1 MTYAVITNQATTN
14 GTVSVA
20 ANGSYTYTPNAN
32 YSGSDSFV
40 VNVTDAQG
48 FTTPVT
54 VNVTVNP
61 IDDGSVANQ
70 NVVTNED
77 VVLNGNLPTT
87 DADGA
92 VTYAVITNQATTNG
106 TVSVAANGSYTYTEC
121 KLFWQ

>member
-1 MTYAVITNQATTN
+1 M
-14 GTVSVA
+14 
-20 ANGSYTYTPNAN
+20 
-32 YSGSDSFV
+32 
-40 VNVTDAQG
+40 NVTDAQG

-87 DADGA
+87 MRM
-92 VTYAVITNQATTNG
+92 VP
-106 TVSVAANGSYTYTEC
+106 
-121 KLFWQ
+121 